1 MTVMRKTLMILM
13 LAPALLTNAIH
24 AQDDTEY
31 RMEIGAATGISF
43 YMGDANRTFYR
54 NSNFMAGIV
63 ARYIF
68 NPRFAIKGDL
78 TMAGISG
85 STVNIKDRTFPEEIT
100 FSRKI
105 IDFGVQ
111 FEGNFLAYGTT
122 TYNDC
127 HRLVP
132 YYLVGIG
139 LTYAPKPANN
149 DFAANFP
156 IGIGLKYKLAERLN
170 LGIEWTMRF
179 STSDR
184 LDVTSQAGED
194 PFQIKSGFMK
204 NKDSY
209 CYTMLTVTYDI
220 FAKPCDCN

>member
-1 MTVMRKTLMILM
+1 MTIMRKVSIILILA
-13 LAPALLTNAIH
+13 LAPLTNAIQ

-31 RMEIGAATGISF
+31 RMEIGAAAGVSF
-43 YMGDANRTFYR
+43 YMGDANQTFYR
-54 NSNFMAGIV
+54 NSHFMGGIV
-63 ARYIF
+63 ARYIL

-85 STVNIKDRTFPEEIT
+85 STRNIKDRTFPEEIT

-132 YYLVGIG
+132 YYLIGIG
-139 LTYAPKPANN
+139 LTYAPKPAKN

-156 IGIGLKYKLAERLN
+156 IGIGLKYKLTERLN
-170 LGIEWTMRF
+170 LGLEWTMRF

-194 PFQIKSGFMK
+194 PFRVKSGFMK

>member
-1 MTVMRKTLMILM
+1 MRKTIAFLILALTP
-13 LAPALLTNAIH
+13 LAAAVH

-31 RMEIGAATGISF
+31 RMELGVATGVSF
-43 YMGDANRTFYR
+43 YMGDANQTFYR
-54 NSNFMAGIV
+54 NSNFMGGIV
-63 ARYIF
+63 ARYIV
-68 NPRFAIKGDL
+68 NPRFAIKADL

-85 STVNIKDRTFPEEIT
+85 SSNNMKDHTFPEEIT
-100 FSRKI
+100 FSRKL

-132 YYLVGIG
+132 YYLIG
-139 LTYAPKPANN
+139 LGLTFAPKPAKN

-156 IGIGLKYKLAERLN
+156 VGIGVKYKLTKRLN
-170 LGIEWTMRF
+170 IGLEWTMRF

-184 LDVTSQAGED
+184 LDVSSKAGED

-209 CYTMLTVTYDI
+209 SYTMLTLTYDI